1 MTLTDAGAL
10 VGLIDGT
17 DQYHDI
23 CAIAFSE
30 LPAEPLLT
38 TWPCFAEA
46 MHVLGQRGG
55 YRFQATLWRMYFR
68 QELVL
73 HELRPSETARMA
85 ALMEQYRD
93 TPMDLGDA
101 SLVAGAERLELRRV
115 FTLDRQFYVY
125 RLDDGTALEVV
136 P

>member
-1 MTLTDAGAL
+1 MLTDAGPL
-10 VGLIDGT
+10 VALIDVR
-17 DQYHDI
+17 DQHHEL
-23 CAIAFSE
+23 CTAALAI

-46 MHVLGQRGG
+46 MHVLWRRGR
-55 YRFQATLWRMYFR
+55 YRYQEALWNMYR
-68 QELVL
+68 NGRLAL
-73 HELRPSETARMA
+73 HQSTSTETVRMA
-85 ALMEQYRD
+85 ALMAQYHD

-101 SLVAGAERLELRRV
+101 SVVAAAESLDRRQV

-125 RLDDGTALEVV
+125 RLGDGAALEVV